1 MNQLLENDPGRH
13 IFIRLTDKKNY
24 KSFLKGLT
32 ANSKDWLRKFKVQ
45 TAELEENS
53 EYFIEIIAPNNK
65 EAVEI
70 GKCFE
75 TNLASFIR
83 DNILEIRY
91 RIVQ

>member
-45 TAELEENS
+45 TTELDEDS

-70 GKCFE
+70 GKRFE

-91 RIVQ
+91 RIVN

>member
-1 MNQLLENDPGRH
+1 MNQLLEKDPGRH

-32 ANSKDWLRKFKVQ
+32 TNSKEWLRRFKVK
-45 TAELEENS
+45 TVELEEDS

-70 GKCFE
+70 GKRFE

-91 RIVQ
+91 RIV